1 MLRTTNS
8 NSNTAAASRPM
19 VTGPGMRTIGAFAGA
34 LMATTVFADPAHA
47 ETVREDLTVASEP
60 GIDLFV
66 RRVTDT
72 DASKNRGPVL
82 LLHGARVGGLGSFDI
97 DVENLS
103 LAEALASEGHAVY
116 VADLRGYG
124 RSSFPP
130 AMDGERFA
138 VPPAVPTS
146 EAVADVKAV
155 LDEIKRRHPDAEIGA
170 LGWATG
176 SHWLA
181 ATEAAHSG
189 SIDRLVFYNS
199 VYGSD
204 GDWRLT
210 ANFAVEGEPATF
222 DYEKFGA
229 YRTSDAESLTGG
241 WTDAPGVTQAV
252 IDRYVELAMEGDP
265 TATDRDP
272 PSFRHPSGPI
282 ADTLKAVND
291 APLYDAGAIRSNVLL
306 LRSGDDFWSRPVD
319 YATMKVD
326 LTGAAAV
333 TEREL
338 PGASHYVHLE
348 PGEGRDRFLS
358 VVTDF
363 LADGTLDMT
372 AGQ

>member
-1 MLRTTNS
+1 MLRTTNPNFS
-8 NSNTAAASRPM
+8 TATASRCTADRPS
-19 VTGPGMRTIGAFAGA
+19 TRAIGAFAGA
-34 LMATTVFADPAHA
+34 FMATTILIVPVHA

-66 RRVTDT
+66 RRITDT
-72 DASKNRGPVL
+72 DADEDRGPVL

-130 AMDGERFA
+130 AMNGERFA
-138 VPPAVPTS
+138 APPAVPTD

-155 LDEIKRRHPDAEIGA
+155 LDEIERRHPDAEIGA

-181 ATEAAHSG
+181 ATESVHPG

-199 VYGSD
+199 VYGGD
-204 GDWRLT
+204 GEWRLT

-229 YRTSDAESLTGG
+229 YRTSDAESLTGS

-252 IDRYVELAMEGDP
+252 IDRCVELAMEGDP

-282 ADTLKAVND
+282 ADTLRAVND
-291 APLYDAGAIRSNVLL
+291 APLYDAGTIRSNVLL

-319 YATMKVD
+319 YAMMKAD
-326 LTGAAAV
+326 LTGAATV
-333 TEREL
+333 VEREL

-348 PGEGRDRFLS
+348 PGERRDRFLD

-363 LADGTLDMT
+363 LADGTLDVT
-372 AGQ
+372 VGQ

>member
-1 MLRTTNS
+1 MLRTNPSTLAR
-8 NSNTAAASRPM
+8 TAGTLLAALVS
-19 VTGPGMRTIGAFAGA
+19 G
-34 LMATTVFADPAHA
+34 TVLTSPSLADV
-47 ETVREDLTVASEP
+47 VRDDLAVVSEP
-60 GIDLFV
+60 DIELFV

-72 DASKNRGPVL
+72 DASEDRGPVL

-103 LAEALASEGHAVY
+103 LAEALAAEGHTVY

-138 VPPAVPTS
+138 SPPAVPTS
-146 EAVADVKAV
+146 EAVVDVKAV
-155 LDEIKRRHPDAEIGA
+155 LDEIERRHPDAPIGA

-181 ATEAAHSG
+181 ATEAAHPG
-189 SIDRLVFYNS
+189 TIDRLVVYNA
-199 VYGSD
+199 VYG
-204 GDWRLT
+204 GEGEWGLT
-210 ANFAVEGEPATF
+210 ENFAVPGEPATF

-252 IDRYVELAMEGDP
+252 TDRYVELAMEGDP
-265 TATDRDP
+265 TASTRDP
-272 PSFRHPSGPI
+272 ASFRHPSGPI

-291 APLYDAGAIRSNVLL
+291 APLYDAGTIRSNVLL
-306 LRSGDDFWSRPVD
+306 LRSGKDFWSRPVD
-319 YATMKVD
+319 YATMETD
-326 LTGAAAV
+326 LTGAGSV
-333 TEREL
+333 TRQEL

-348 PGEGRDRFLS
+348 PGNGRDGFLT
-358 VVTDF
+358 VLTDF
-363 LADGTLDMT
+363 LADGTLNAT
-372 AGQ
+372 NGQ